1 MERLCREVKAGMS
14 LLLSTVRALQVTPKR
29 GVWSMERAPGA
40 SLGRMG
46 KPKQASHKE
55 HFCWDVFSSK
65 LFLKVFLPGLLSPPS
80 SAPDLQ
86 GAVLT
91 GCTPAGI
98 FSPWVQDGSQAALVA
113 GLSCLF
119 LISRRIYTMKS
130 HRWKLLPHLADSCV
144 LASTR
149 GNGGLEGGYPS
160 VWGSWVPGTEQRKLE
175 PFK

>member
-1 MERLCREVKAGMS
+1 MS
-14 LLLSTVRALQVTPKR
+14 VLFSTLRALQVTPKR
-29 GVWSMERAPGA
+29 GVWSVEQAPGA

-65 LFLKVFLPGLLSPPS
+65 LFLKVVLPALLSQPGSPPS
-80 SAPDLQ
+80 SAPELQ
-86 GAVLT
+86 GADLT
-91 GCTPAGI
+91 GCTPAEI
-98 FSPWVQDGSQAALVA
+98 FSPWVQDGSQPALVA

-119 LISRRIYTMKS
+119 FISRRIYTMKR
-130 HRWKLLPHLADSCV
+130 HRWKFFPHLADSCV

-160 VWGSWVPGTEQRKLE
+160 VWGSCVAGTEQRKLE